1 VTIRKDHELIRTGP
15 YARIRHPI
23 YTGLLLAVAGTTIAI
38 GEYRAILAFV
48 LIAIGFTVKARREE
62 SLLSTEFGPS
72 FEEHRRQTGFF
83 LPR

>member
-1 VTIRKDHELIRTGP
+1 
-15 YARIRHPI
+15 
-23 YTGLLLAVAGTTIAI
+23 VAGTTIAI
-38 GEYRAILAFV
+38 GEYRATLAFV